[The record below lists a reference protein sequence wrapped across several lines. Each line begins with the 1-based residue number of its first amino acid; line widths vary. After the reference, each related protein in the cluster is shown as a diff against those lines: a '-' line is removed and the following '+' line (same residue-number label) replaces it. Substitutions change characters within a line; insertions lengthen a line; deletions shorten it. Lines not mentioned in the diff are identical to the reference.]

1 VPLSSD
7 NLTAVAEADRRHAR
21 LAVAWFA
28 IDADKVDDVLRAVL
42 ERRERGETVDF
53 LYALTE
59 ADVLSQ
65 PQAERLRL
73 EQPPDDLVDN
83 DEDSSE
89 RRRTKLDK
97 LNGDDPRQMGPYH
110 ILRRLG
116 VGGMGAVYLGFDG
129 NDNRQVAI
137 KVLSAEHAPKQNIL
151 QRFHREGRNGSLL
164 NHPNIV
170 RTCDVGL
177 DAASGLN
184 FIVLEFVDGPSAQD
198 LLEKS
203 GKLKV
208 GDAVHVI
215 LDIARAL
222 EHAHKNLVVHR
233 DIKPG
238 NILLTPSG
246 IAKLCDLGLAKRRD
260 DPTSITH
267 ADQGIGTP
275 YYMPY
280 EQAMNAKMA
289 DERSDIYALGAT
301 LYHLVTGDVPFP
313 GESALE
319 IVERKGTGVFAP
331 ASTRNPDVPAT
342 LDDILA
348 RMLARDPSDRYQSIS
363 ETIVDLERAQLAVDI
378 PSFVEREAALKD
390 PIVVER
396 LNSHV
401 ETTQPDLD
409 LKKALEE
416 KGRQIWFLIYQDR
429 RGNPCKAKG
438 SQNEIIARLGKGT
451 IPPTAQASR
460 TPTGTYKP
468 IGDWPEFQAAVA
480 KAQSPAPNIALD
492 SREFNV
498 LWLWIAAGVVAI
510 GIVVILIAAILYA
523 IF

>member
-1 VPLSSD
+1 
-7 NLTAVAEADRRHAR
+7 
-21 LAVAWFA
+21 
-28 IDADKVDDVLRAVL
+28 
-42 ERRERGETVDF
+42 
-53 LYALTE
+53 
-59 ADVLSQ
+59 
-65 PQAERLRL
+65 
-73 EQPPDDLVDN
+73 
-83 DEDSSE
+83 
-89 RRRTKLDK
+89 
-97 LNGDDPRQMGPYH
+97 
-110 ILRRLG
+110 
-116 VGGMGAVYLGFDG
+116 
-129 NDNRQVAI
+129 
-137 KVLSAEHAPKQNIL
+137 
-151 QRFHREGRNGSLL
+151 
-164 NHPNIV
+164 
-170 RTCDVGL
+170 
-177 DAASGLN
+177 
-184 FIVLEFVDGPSAQD
+184 
-198 LLEKS
+198 LEKS

-246 IAKLCDLGLAKRRD
+246 IAKLSDLGLAKRRD